1 MPYKYRDLM
10 WSEMTDKQKEIAGSK
25 SEHKAA
31 KAAYEES
38 QSTPAPTPTPTPDDP
53 RSSEFKIFR
62 DE

>member
-31 KAAYEES
+31 KAAYEER
-38 QSTPAPTPTPTPDDP
+38 QSTRAPTPTPAPEIQLL
-53 RSSEFKIFR
+53 S
-62 DE
+62 